1 VQCGKAFSYP
11 CYKTLL
17 RSNVKGE
24 IGFPQHCFPNWEK
37 IPTSPLTLLEAFK
50 LFSALLLNKNK
61 SKKQGARQ
69 LKDNRDIHK
78 LTPF

>member
-1 VQCGKAFSYP
+1 MSKGNSFSP
-11 CYKTLL
+11 TLL
-17 RSNVKGE
+17 SKLEKNSD
-24 IGFPQHCFPNWEK
+24 FPFD
-37 IPTSPLTLLEAFK
+37 IAFK
-50 LFSALLLNKNK
+50 LFSALLFKKNK